1 MKWSVIIILFV
12 FGMVVTIVGAFFKL
26 LHWPGS
32 SLMLGFGMAVQAIS
46 LILLIVKSLKKDKID
61 NSINK

>member
-1 MKWSVIIILFV
+1 MKWSAIIILFV

-32 SLMLGFGMAVQAIS
+32 SLMLGCGMAVQAIALIS
-46 LILLIVKSLKKDKID
+46 LIIKLLRKDKIG
-61 NSINK
+61 NSPK